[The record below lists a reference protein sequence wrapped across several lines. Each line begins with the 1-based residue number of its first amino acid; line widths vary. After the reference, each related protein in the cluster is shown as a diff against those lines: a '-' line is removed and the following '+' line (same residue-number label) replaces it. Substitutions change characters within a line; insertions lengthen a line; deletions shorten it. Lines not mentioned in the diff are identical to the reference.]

1 VRSGRFFIGII
12 LRIIG
17 PSRGKRAGRRGELSL
32 FSDQFRRGE
41 SDKGKF
47 SGVKSSKL
55 LSNLS
60 DVVWK
65 TFQAVNQRLPEGEA
79 IRPQWAPGPL
89 LKSYERSAPP
99 LGFPRETD
107 SLCPRCVKEVRDGV
121 ISGETP
127 LETLMHTHPGEIK
140 AQILEENGQVIMRK
154 TCPKHGEFTDVMAT
168 DPKFL
173 ARIESLFFGRDFRVA
188 EDTHVHK
195 HGTSN
200 IKFGRGA
207 VLTVDLTN
215 RCNMMCNPCF
225 MDANQVGYVHE
236 PTFEDTKAILDRAV
250 SFKPKRQ
257 VIILFSGGEPTLS
270 PYYLDAVAY
279 ARKIGFYRIL
289 AATNGIRFA
298 EDIEFCKAAK
308 AAGQHGVYLQFDG
321 VSEEKNKHRGV
332 GNLFDVKLRAIENLA
347 SVGIKVT
354 LVTTIVNTINNDGI
368 GQIVEFAAQ
377 NIDKVQT
384 IAFQPVSFTGRDEDV
399 PDEVRSKQR
408 YTLAGM
414 AHDLED
420 QSAGRLKAL
429 RDWFPLSSYSAFTSV
444 MDMLQGADAPWGWS
458 SCNCHPNCGI
468 FTLMVVN
475 RQTGHFT
482 SLFDFFDYEQFMKDV
497 AVITDTARGK
507 KLSYA
512 QLGMAIMRN
521 FDAARAPEG
530 FPISQIINLFKP
542 SSTNSNSDRNDRM
555 KAQAQAQAEDP
566 NDIWRVLCVE
576 GMWFQDLFNYDF
588 RRTEMC
594 VIPYGTQEGE
604 ISFCAYNTGVG
615 WRQIIENM
623 HKTANLAEWYEEHGR
638 HAVYAKGKAV
648 PLRTTK
654 HTLSLPIINQVLAED
669 RDGEPA
675 ANVTP
680 YLIEEEEEAR
690 V

>member
-1 VRSGRFFIGII
+1 M
-12 LRIIG
+12 
-17 PSRGKRAGRRGELSL
+17 
-32 FSDQFRRGE
+32 
-41 SDKGKF
+41 
-47 SGVKSSKL
+47 KSSKL

-60 DVVWK
+60 DVAWK
-65 TFQAVNQRLPEGEA
+65 AFQSVNLRLPEGEA
-79 IRPQWAPGPL
+79 IRPTWAPGPL
-89 LKSYERSAPP
+89 LKSYERTSPP

-107 SLCPRCVKEVRDGV
+107 SLCPRCVKEVRDAV
-121 ISGETP
+121 ITGQTA
-127 LETLMHTHPGEIK
+127 LETLMHAHPGEIK
-140 AQILEENGQVIMRK
+140 AQILEEDGRVIMRK

-173 ARIESLFFGRDFRVA
+173 ERIESLFFGRDFRTA
-188 EDTHVHK
+188 EDKDVHR

-200 IKFGRGA
+200 IRFGRGA

-250 SFKPKRQ
+250 SFKPRRQ
-257 VIILFSGGEPTLS
+257 IIILFSGGEPTLS
-270 PYYLDAVAY
+270 PYYLEAVAY
-279 ARKIGFYRIL
+279 AKKIGFYRIL

-308 AAGQHGVYLQFDG
+308 EAGQHGVYLQFDG

-368 GQIVEFAAQ
+368 GQIVEFAAK
-377 NIDKVQT
+377 NIDKIQT

-399 PDEVRSKQR
+399 PDPVRVKQR

-420 QSAGRLKAL
+420 QLGGRLRAL

-475 RQTGHFT
+475 RQTGEFT

-497 AVITDTARGK
+497 AVITDTARGR

-521 FDAARAPEG
+521 FDASRAPEG
-530 FPISQIINLFKP
+530 FPISQIVNLFKP

-555 KAQAQAQAEDP
+555 KTQAADP
-566 NDIWRVLCVE
+566 NDVWRVLCVE

-623 HKTANLAEWYEEHGR
+623 HKTAGLAQWYEEHGR
-638 HAVYAKGKAV
+638 HPVYAKGKSV
-648 PLRTTK
+648 PLKTTR
-654 HTLSLPIINQVLAED
+654 HSLSLPIVNAILNED
-669 RDGEPA
+669 VDERHEA
-675 ANVTP
+675 VTP
-680 YLIEEEEEAR
+680 YLIEEEETR
-690 V
+690 SDMLVGR

>member
-1 VRSGRFFIGII
+1 M
-12 LRIIG
+12 
-17 PSRGKRAGRRGELSL
+17 
-32 FSDQFRRGE
+32 FSDNFRRGE
-41 SDKGKF
+41 GKGRGRK
-47 SGVKSSKL
+47 GSKAV
-55 LSNLS
+55 SKMA
-60 DVVWK
+60 DIGWK
-65 TFQAVNQRLPEGEA
+65 AFQAVNRALPESEA
-79 IRPQWAPGPL
+79 IKPAWAAEPL
-89 LKSYERSAPP
+89 LKSYERTAPP

-107 SLCPRCVKEVRDGV
+107 SLCPTCVKQVREGV
-121 ISGETP
+121 INKDIP
-127 LETLMHTHPGEIK
+127 LNILMDAHPGEIK
-140 AQILEENGQVIMRK
+140 AQIVEENGQVVMKK
-154 TCPKHGEFTDVMAT
+154 TCPTHGEFTDVMAT

-173 ARIESLFFGRDFRVA
+173 ERIESLFYGRDFKAA
-188 EDTHVHK
+188 EDKHVHH
-195 HGTSN
+195 HGTSD

-250 SFKPKRQ
+250 SFKPRRQ
-257 VIILFSGGEPTLS
+257 IIILFSGGEPTLS
-270 PYYLDAVAY
+270 PYFLDAVAY
-279 ARKIGFYRIL
+279 AKKVGFYRIL
-289 AATNGIRFA
+289 AATNGIRYA
-298 EDIEFCKAAK
+298 EDIEFCRQAK
-308 AAGQHGVYLQFDG
+308 EAGQHGVYLQFDG

-354 LVTTIVNTINNDGI
+354 LVTTIVNTINNDAI
-368 GQIVEFAAQ
+368 GQIVEFAAK

-399 PDEVRSKQR
+399 ADEVRIQQR

-414 AHDLED
+414 THDLKD
-420 QSAGRLKAL
+420 QLGGRLQPL

-468 FTLMVVN
+468 FSLMVVDRN
-475 RQTGHFT
+475 TGGMT
-482 SLFDFFDYEQFMKDV
+482 SLFDFFNYEQFMKDV
-497 AVITDTARGK
+497 AVITDTARGR

-512 QLGMAIMRN
+512 QLAMAIMRN

-530 FPISQIINLFKP
+530 FPISQIVNLFKP

-555 KAQAQAQAEDP
+555 TGAGQDNLTDK
-566 NDIWRVLCVE
+566 WRVLCVE

-623 HKTANLAEWYEEHGR
+623 HKTANLGDWYEEHGR
-638 HAVYAKGKAV
+638 HKVYAKGKNV
-648 PLRTTK
+648 PLETTK
-654 HTLSLPIINQVLAED
+654 HSLSLPIVNAILAED
-669 RDGEPA
+669 
-675 ANVTP
+675 
-680 YLIEEEEEAR
+680 
-690 V
+690 

>member
-1 VRSGRFFIGII
+1 M
-12 LRIIG
+12 
-17 PSRGKRAGRRGELSL
+17 
-32 FSDQFRRGE
+32 FSDNFRRNE
-41 SDKGKF
+41 SDKGKL
-47 SGVKSSKL
+47 SGAANSTL

-60 DVVWK
+60 NVAWK
-65 TFQAVNQRLPEGEA
+65 TFQALNTRLPEGA
-79 IRPQWAPGPL
+79 SVHPAWAAEPL
-89 LKSYERSAPP
+89 LKSYERTAPP

-107 SLCPRCVKEVRDGV
+107 SLCPRCVKEVRNAV
-121 ISGETP
+121 ITGETP
-127 LETLMHTHPGEIK
+127 LDTLMHSHPGEIK
-140 AQILEENGQVIMRK
+140 AQILEENGRIIMRK
-154 TCPKHGEFTDVMAT
+154 TCPKHGEIEDVMAT

-173 ARIESLFFGRDFRVA
+173 ARIESLFFGRDFRAA
-188 EDTHVHK
+188 EDADIHK

-250 SFKPKRQ
+250 SFKPRRQ

-270 PYYLDAVAY
+270 PYYLEAVAY
-279 ARKIGFYRIL
+279 AKKIGFYRIL

-308 AAGQHGVYLQFDG
+308 EAGQHGVYLQFDG

-354 LVTTIVNTINNDGI
+354 LVTTIVNQINNDAI
-368 GQIVEFAAQ
+368 GKIVEFAAQ

-384 IAFQPVSFTGRDEDV
+384 IAFQPVSFTGRDEDI
-399 PDEVRSKQR
+399 DDASRIKHR
-408 YTLAGM
+408 YTLACM
-414 AHDLED
+414 ANDLENQLD
-420 QSAGRLKAL
+420 GNLKAH

-468 FTLMVVN
+468 FTLIVVN
-475 RQTGHFT
+475 KKTGAMK
-482 SLFDFFDYEQFMKDV
+482 SLFEFFNYEQFMKDV
-497 AVITDTARGK
+497 AVITDTARSQ
-507 KLSYA
+507 KLTMA
-512 QLGMAIMRN
+512 QLGLAIMRN
-521 FDAARAPEG
+521 YDASAAPEG
-530 FPISQIINLFKP
+530 FPVSQIINLFKP
-542 SSTNSNSDRNDRM
+542 SSANSNSDRNDRM
-555 KAQAQAQAEDP
+555 KTKAEDP

-623 HKTANLAEWYEEHGR
+623 HKTAGLAEWYKTHGR
-638 HAVYAKGKAV
+638 HAVYAKGKSV
-648 PLRTTK
+648 PLPTTK
-654 HTLSLPIINQVLAED
+654 HTLSLPVISLPTEEKTS
-669 RDGEPA
+669 GCGSGGCGGSSGLG
-675 ANVTP
+675 TSP
-680 YLIEEEEEAR
+680 YLVEDDEA
-690 V
+690 VTV

>member
-1 VRSGRFFIGII
+1 
-12 LRIIG
+12 
-17 PSRGKRAGRRGELSL
+17 
-32 FSDQFRRGE
+32 
-41 SDKGKF
+41 
-47 SGVKSSKL
+47 
-55 LSNLS
+55 
-60 DVVWK
+60 
-65 TFQAVNQRLPEGEA
+65 
-79 IRPQWAPGPL
+79 
-89 LKSYERSAPP
+89 
-99 LGFPRETD
+99 
-107 SLCPRCVKEVRDGV
+107 
-121 ISGETP
+121 
-127 LETLMHTHPGEIK
+127 
-140 AQILEENGQVIMRK
+140 
-154 TCPKHGEFTDVMAT
+154 
-168 DPKFL
+168 
-173 ARIESLFFGRDFRVA
+173 
-188 EDTHVHK
+188 
-195 HGTSN
+195 
-200 IKFGRGA
+200 
-207 VLTVDLTN
+207 
-215 RCNMMCNPCF
+215 

-257 VIILFSGGEPTLS
+257 IIILFSGGEPTLS
-270 PYYLDAVAY
+270 PYYLEAVAY
-279 ARKIGFYRIL
+279 AKKIGFYRIL

-308 AAGQHGVYLQFDG
+308 EAGQHGVYLQFDG

-399 PDEVRSKQR
+399 PDDIRIKQR

-414 AHDLED
+414 AHDLQD
-420 QSAGRLKAL
+420 QLGGRLKAL
-429 RDWFPLSSYSAFTSV
+429 RDWYPLSSYSAFTSV

-468 FTLMVVN
+468 FTLIVVN
-475 RQTGHFT
+475 KKTNEFT
-482 SLFDFFDYEQFMKDV
+482 SLFDFFNYEQFMKDV

-555 KAQAQAQAEDP
+555 KMHTAAEDP
-566 NDIWRVLCVE
+566 SDIWRVLCVE

-638 HAVYAKGKAV
+638 HAVYAAGHNV
-648 PLRTTK
+648 PGITK
-654 HTLSLPIINQVLAED
+654 KHSLSLPIIQAVLAED
-669 RDGEPA
+669 SDEKS
-675 ANVTP
+675 VVVSP
-680 YLIEEEEEAR
+680 YLVDDQEERTVR

>member
-1 VRSGRFFIGII
+1 M
-12 LRIIG
+12 
-17 PSRGKRAGRRGELSL
+17 

-41 SDKGKF
+41 AGPSKLGSAKG
-47 SGVKSSKL
+47 SSL

-60 DVVWK
+60 DLAWK
-65 TFQAVNQRLPEGEA
+65 AFQSVNTRLPEGEA
-79 IRPQWAPGPL
+79 IRPNWAPGPL
-89 LKSYERSAPP
+89 LKSYERTAPP

-107 SLCPRCVKEVRDGV
+107 SLCPTCVKEVRNAV
-121 ISGETP
+121 ITGETP
-127 LETLMHTHPGEIK
+127 LDTLMHAHPGEIK

-154 TCPKHGEFTDVMAT
+154 TCPKHGEFVDVMAT
-168 DPKFL
+168 DPAFL
-173 ARIESLFFGRDFRVA
+173 ERIESLFFGRDFRAA
-188 EDTHVHK
+188 EDANVHR

-200 IKFGRGA
+200 IQFGRGA

-270 PYYLDAVAY
+270 PYYLEAVAY
-279 ARKIGFYRIL
+279 AKKIGFYRIL

-332 GNLFDVKLRAIENLA
+332 GNLFDVKLKAIENLA

-368 GQIVEFAAQ
+368 GEIVEFAAK

-399 PDEVRSKQR
+399 PDALRKQQR

-414 AHDLED
+414 THDLKN
-420 QSAGRLKAL
+420 QLGGQLQPL

-475 RQTGHFT
+475 RQSGEFK
-482 SLFDFFDYEQFMKDV
+482 SLFEFFNYEQFMKDV
-497 AVITDTARGK
+497 AVITDTARGR

-512 QLGMAIMRN
+512 QLAMAILRN
-521 FDAARAPEG
+521 FDAENAPEG
-530 FPISQIINLFKP
+530 FPISQIINLFRP
-542 SSTNSNSDRNDRM
+542 SSTSSSSDRNDRM
-555 KAQAQAQAEDP
+555 KTRDASDP
-566 NDIWRVLCVE
+566 NDVWRVLCVE

-623 HKTANLAEWYEEHGR
+623 HKTANLADWYQEHER
-638 HAVYAKGKAV
+638 HPVYAAGHNV
-648 PLRTTK
+648 PGITKKHSLR
-654 HTLSLPIINQVLAED
+654 LPVIQAVLAED
-669 RDGEPA
+669 AEEPPKV
-675 ANVTP
+675 VTP
-680 YLIEEEEEAR
+680 YLVEEEET
-690 V
+690 VSV

>member
-1 VRSGRFFIGII
+1 M
-12 LRIIG
+12 
-17 PSRGKRAGRRGELSL
+17 

-41 SDKGKF
+41 TEKGRF

-60 DVVWK
+60 DVAWK
-65 TFQAVNQRLPEGEA
+65 AFQSVNKRLPEGA
-79 IRPQWAPGPL
+79 SVRPKWAPGPL
-89 LKSYERSAPP
+89 LKSYERTAPP

-107 SLCPRCVKEVRDGV
+107 SLCPRCVKEVRTAV
-121 ISGETP
+121 ITGAVS
-127 LETLMHTHPGEIK
+127 LETLMHAHPGEIK
-140 AQILEENGQVIMRK
+140 AQIFEEDGRVIMRK
-154 TCPKHGEFTDVMAT
+154 TCPKHGEFSDVLAT
-168 DPKFL
+168 DANFL
-173 ARIESLFFGRDFRVA
+173 ERIESLFFGRDFRAA
-188 EDTHVHK
+188 EDASVHR
-195 HGTSN
+195 HGTSS

-250 SFKPKRQ
+250 SFKPRRQ

-270 PYYLDAVAY
+270 PYYLEAVAY

-354 LVTTIVNTINNDGI
+354 LVTTIVNTINNDAI
-368 GQIVEFAAQ
+368 GQIVEFAAK
-377 NIDKVQT
+377 NIDKIQT

-399 PDEVRSKQR
+399 DDATRTRQR

-414 AHDLED
+414 ASDLE
-420 QSAGRLKAL
+420 QQLGGNLKAL

-475 RQTGHFT
+475 RRTGAWRP
-482 SLFDFFDYEQFMKDV
+482 LFEFFNYEQFMKDV
-497 AVITDTARGK
+497 ALITDTARGK

-521 FDAARAPEG
+521 FDAGAAPEG

-555 KAQAQAQAEDP
+555 KARGTDDAE
-566 NDIWRVLCVE
+566 DIWRVLCVE

-623 HKTANLAEWYEEHGR
+623 HKTAGLAEWYKEHGR
-638 HAVYAKGKAV
+638 HPVYAKGKHV
-648 PLRTTK
+648 PLESVK
-654 HTLSLPIINQVLAED
+654 HSLSLPVVRAILAED
-669 RDGEPA
+669 ADDDHGRSA
-675 ANVTP
+675 TP
-680 YLIEEEEEAR
+680 YLVEEDAET
-690 V
+690 VVTTLK